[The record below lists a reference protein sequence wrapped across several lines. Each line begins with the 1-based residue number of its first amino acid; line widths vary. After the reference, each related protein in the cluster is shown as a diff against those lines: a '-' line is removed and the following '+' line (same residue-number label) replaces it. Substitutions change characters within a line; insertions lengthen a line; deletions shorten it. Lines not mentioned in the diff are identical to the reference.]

1 MGEGLAELLKLFN
14 EGEHRWDGAKGTLLL
29 HDDGIVVGRMPPGFN
44 VLMDQRNFL
53 DGNCNLNLDSINSHP
68 KFLFNSFFRFA
79 KLSN

>member
-14 EGEHRWDGAKGTLLL
+14 EGEHRWVRAKGALVLL
-29 HDDGIVVGRMPPGFN
+29 DDGIVVGRIPLGFN
-44 VLMDQRNFL
+44 VLMDQRNIL
-53 DGNCNLNLDSINSHP
+53 DGICSLNLDTINSHP